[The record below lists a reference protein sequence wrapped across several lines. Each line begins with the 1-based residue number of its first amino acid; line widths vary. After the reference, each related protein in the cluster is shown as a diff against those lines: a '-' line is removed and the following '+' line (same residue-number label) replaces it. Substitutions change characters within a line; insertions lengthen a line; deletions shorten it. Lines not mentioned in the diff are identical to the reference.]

1 MSTARNLPVP
11 ACQGATSSIEV
22 DGGESSSFPSQSE
35 VTWMDRRKDRERAE
49 FHDNIILFLVE
60 IYFRN
65 TIPSFPFLV
74 KNRKPIPSACTW

>member
-35 VTWMDRRKDRERAE
+35 SRGWTDGKIEGVQNFM
-49 FHDNIILFLVE
+49 
-60 IYFRN
+60 
-65 TIPSFPFLV
+65 TI
-74 KNRKPIPSACTW
+74 